1 MKGIVLSDINV
12 GDESFVDIMKN
23 LFTENGYN
31 ANVSLERYTAFP
43 NDEGEFMDL
52 FYDEARNK
60 IKNPKLFQSRIIGLV
75 SYYKTQNTFRARSPP
90 RHRRCQ

>member
-23 LFTENGYN
+23 LFTDNGYN
-31 ANVSLERYTAFP
+31 ANVSIERYTAFP
-43 NDEGEFMDL
+43 NDEEEFMNL

-60 IKNPKLFQSRIIGLV
+60 IKKINYFNHV
-75 SYYKTQNTFRARSPP
+75 
-90 RHRRCQ
+90 